1 MKTTTGYADRLRRL
15 NQSRPVTSPPL
26 SATTRNRKAP
36 ARSTKGARPVE
47 QRMPRTSAEHAAIA
61 AAKKA
66 CAQMTRRRSG
76 WLLA

>member
-1 MKTTTGYADRLRRL
+1 MNTVTGYAERLRRL
-15 NQSRPVTSPPL
+15 NQSRPVNHPPL

-36 ARSTKGARPVE
+36 ARSTMGTRPVE
-47 QRMPRTSAEHAAIA
+47 QRMPRTSAEFAAIA

-66 CAQMTRRRSG
+66 CGEMTRRRSG

>member
-1 MKTTTGYADRLRRL
+1 MNTTTGYAERLRRL
-15 NQSRPVTSPPL
+15 NQSRPVNHPPL

-36 ARSTKGARPVE
+36 TRSTMGTRPVE

-66 CAQMTRRRSG
+66 CADTARNRSG

>member
-1 MKTTTGYADRLRRL
+1 MNTTTGYAERLRRL
-15 NQSRPVTSPPL
+15 NQSRPDNQPPRRG
-26 SATTRNRKAP
+26 TTRNRKAP
-36 ARSTKGARPVE
+36 ARSTMGTRPVE

-66 CAQMTRRRSG
+66 CADTARNRSG